1 MRIAISIIILS
12 TMGCATYNP
21 TMNFTRDDLPEDAQD
36 ALFAQDK
43 GECVDATL
51 SVFGESPVYGVY
63 SEPYRGHDG
72 GYYSVIASTNRSSQ
86 LQKYMKDTASLNK
99 VKIQRDTMYL
109 QCMET
114 RGWRK
119 TGI

>member
-12 TMGCATYNP
+12 TTGCATYNP
-21 TMNFTRDDLPEDAQD
+21 TMNFTRNELPENARD

-43 GECVDATL
+43 SECVDATL
-51 SVFGESPVYGVY
+51 SVFGESPVFGVY
-63 SEPYRGHDG
+63 SEPYSGHDG
-72 GYYSVIASTNRSSQ
+72 GYYSVVAQTDRSFQ
-86 LQKYMKDTASLNK
+86 QQKYMKDTESLNK
-99 VKIQRDTMYL
+99 LKIQRDTMYV

-119 TGI
+119 TGV